1 MKRILN
7 IFAVMLGIATPPP
20 PQRSGRW
27 RFS

>member
-1 MKRILN
+1 MKKILN
-7 IFAVMLGIATPPP
+7 ILAIMIGIATPPA